1 VNRSKRRPWR
11 TRRQSSGIRRPATGH
26 RRRHDHPDRRVE
38 PCYLPSAASGSAT
51 YEFGDL
57 DKAEY
62 AAKRE
67 SIDAELDRLAPG
79 PTPDLDGARAV
90 LEDFGRFWKD
100 ETDPE
105 PRRELVQQLFQRV
118 WVDGQKIVAVRP
130 TRASAGLFTSP
141 PATSPP
147 QETAGALSGSDGGK
161 TRVLH
166 PSGIEIR
173 IG

>member
-1 VNRSKRRPWR
+1 MRDEILHRLANDEHADTEDVGRKRRQL
-11 TRRQSSGIRRPATGH
+11 TERRQRLR
-26 RRRHDHPDRRVE
+26 D
-38 PCYLPSAASGSAT
+38 LN
-51 YEFGDL
+51 EFGDL

-67 SIDAELDRLAPG
+67 SIDAELDSLAPG

-90 LEDFGRFWKD
+90 LEDFGRFWTD

-105 PRRELVQQLFQRV
+105 PRRELVQQLFERV

-130 TRASAGLFTSP
+130 TPAFTGLFTSS

-147 QETAGALSGSDGGK
+147 HETAGALSGSDG
-161 TRVLH
+161 TRTRDLRRDR
-166 PSGIEIR
+166 PAL
-173 IG
+173 